1 MKKEQI
7 CYPWTAYLH
16 SRKFEWFVL
25 HHIQVIDEIDG
36 IMGGTEGKG
45 AVDALVEMVGLKT
58 LPSDQSNALAY
69 VSPAAMEC
77 MYIQL
82 SLSIQHSDSESLS
95 NGHVSLLGPLMFRSM
110 LKRTCHNKR
119 RMKQR
124 MGSSERA
131 QRKRDIQLFIGC
143 RGL

>member
-1 MKKEQI
+1 
-7 CYPWTAYLH
+7 LH
-16 SRKFEWFVL
+16 D
-25 HHIQVIDEIDG
+25 IQVIDEIDG

-58 LPSDQSNALAY
+58 LPCRSVKCIGY
-69 VSPAAMEC
+69 VSPAPMEC
-77 MYIQL
+77 MYRQL
-82 SLSIQHSDSESLS
+82 SLSIQHSDSESLL
-95 NGHVSLLGPLMFRSM
+95 NGNVSLLGPLMFRSM

-143 RGL
+143 QGL